1 MSKDDTGNGWVV
13 SDEQWD
19 TLSDEERK
27 EKTFSLPTSDSV
39 YFSSVLVLDLFAYL

>member
-19 TLSDEERK
+19 TLSDEEKR
-27 EKTFSLPTSDSV
+27 EKTFSIPSERESV
-39 YFSSVLVLDLFAYL
+39 TNHAC